1 NFILQEMKSI
11 GENSR
16 IKALIIDDEADVCF
30 LLSSLLRQKNVETG
44 FVNSLTDAEKVLQQ
58 ESPCVIFLDNHL
70 PDGMG
75 IDYIPNIRSVHP
87 NSHIVMIT
95 AHDTSADR
103 QKALNSGADQFI
115 AKPFN
120 REMIFKTLEKI
131 SA

>member
-1 NFILQEMKSI
+1 MKSI

-95 AHDTSADR
+95 AHDTNADR

>member
-1 NFILQEMKSI
+1 MKSI